1 MKSLHKMHPFRWFLF
16 LWMGL
21 VYLWGLRVGTVDARQ
36 RSDTTRIVL
45 FSVLMI
51 VHTGIYWI
59 GITRIRER
67 RWQLLFFAVQG
78 ALVLV
83 ISLVSRDVFVTFG
96 LYLVLIG
103 MPVGIMRDVR
113 MASALVVGYVA
124 LFGLN
129 IGLWAFLGL
138 LSSET
143 VRVTLLYTG
152 PLALFVGGYAILFIR
167 QARAREQAQELLHEL
182 EVAHAQLA
190 EYVERVEDLT
200 LTAERQRMA
209 RELHDT
215 LAQGLAG
222 LILQLE
228 AVDSHLAGQRSTRAR
243 EIVQQAMARA
253 RATLADARRAIDDLR
268 VDDICKKGDLI
279 ELVEEE
285 ISRFTAAT
293 GITCSCDLDS
303 LSTIPAAL
311 HEHALRAVTEG
322 LTNVARHA
330 QARQVWVSAEQRGDM
345 LAIEVR
351 DDGIGFEP
359 AALAE
364 QVGHYG
370 LLGMRERARLA
381 GGSLEIVSA
390 PSAGTTIRLQLPGNN
405 GGFIS

>member
-1 MKSLHKMHPFRWFLF
+1 MKSLHKIHPFRWFLF

-21 VYLWGLRVGTVDARQ
+21 VYIWGLRVGTADAKQ
-36 RSDTTRIVL
+36 HGHTPGIVL

-51 VHTGIYWI
+51 VHTSIYWI
-59 GITRIRER
+59 GITRIRQR
-67 RWQLLFFAVQG
+67 RWQLFFFAVQG
-78 ALVLV
+78 GLVLM
-83 ISLVSRDVFVTFG
+83 ISLVSSDVFVTFG

-103 MPVGIMRDVR
+103 MPAGIVRDVR
-113 MASALVVGYVA
+113 MASVVVVGYVA
-124 LFGLN
+124 LFGFN
-129 IGLWAFLGL
+129 VGLWAFLGL

-143 VRVTLLYTG
+143 VRITLIYTG

-167 QARAREQAQELLHEL
+167 QARAREQAQELLQEL
-182 EVAHAQLA
+182 EVAHTQLA
-190 EYVERVEDLT
+190 DYVERVEDLT

-228 AVDSHLAGQRSTRAR
+228 AVDSHLASQRSTRAR

-268 VDDICKKGDLI
+268 VDDIRKKGDLI
-279 ELVEEE
+279 EMVEEE
-285 ISRFTAAT
+285 VSRFTAAT
-293 GITCSCDLDS
+293 GIACSCDLDS
-303 LSTIPAAL
+303 LSAIPAVL

-330 QARQVWVSAEQRGDM
+330 QARQVWVSAELRGGM

-359 AALAE
+359 ATIAE
-364 QVGHYG
+364 QAGHYG

-381 GGSLEIVSA
+381 GGSLEIMSA
-390 PSAGTTIRLQLPGNN
+390 QSRGTTIRLQLPGTN
-405 GGFIS
+405 GGCIS

>member
-1 MKSLHKMHPFRWFLF
+1 MKSLHHTYSFRWFLF

-21 VYLWGLRVGTVDARQ
+21 VYIWGLGVGQVDSRK
-36 RSDTTRIVL
+36 DTSTTGILL

-51 VHTGIYWI
+51 VHTGIYWV
-59 GITRIRER
+59 GVNWIRR
-67 RWQLLFFAVQG
+67 RLWQLLFFAVQG

-83 ISLVSRDVFVTFG
+83 ISLVSRDMIVTLG
-96 LYLVLIG
+96 LYLGLIVV
-103 MPVGIMRDVR
+103 PVGIVRDVR
-113 MASALVVGYVA
+113 MASIVVVGYIV
-124 LFGLN
+124 LFSLN
-129 IGLWAFLGL
+129 VGLWASLGL
-138 LSSET
+138 LGWGT
-143 VRVTLLYTG
+143 ARITLLYTG

-167 QARAREQAQELLHEL
+167 QARAREQAQALLHEL
-182 EVAHAQLA
+182 EVAHTQLA
-190 EYVERVEDLT
+190 DYVERVEDLT

-228 AVDSHLAGQRSTRAR
+228 AVDSHLASQHSTRAR

-268 VDDICKKGDLI
+268 VEDLSKKGDLAQ
-279 ELVEEE
+279 VVQEE

-293 GITCSCDLDS
+293 GIPCSCDLDS
-303 LSTIPAAL
+303 LSTIPVAL

-330 QARQVWVSAEQRGDM
+330 QANQVWVSAEQCGGM

-359 AALAE
+359 ATIAE
-364 QVGHYG
+364 KAGHYG

-381 GGSLEIVSA
+381 GGSLEIMSA
-390 PSAGTTIRLQLPGNN
+390 PSVGTTIRLRLPGNN
-405 GGFIS
+405 GGCV

>member
-1 MKSLHKMHPFRWFLF
+1 
-16 LWMGL
+16 
-21 VYLWGLRVGTVDARQ
+21 
-36 RSDTTRIVL
+36 
-45 FSVLMI
+45 
-51 VHTGIYWI
+51 
-59 GITRIRER
+59 
-67 RWQLLFFAVQG
+67 
-78 ALVLV
+78 
-83 ISLVSRDVFVTFG
+83 VFVTFG

-103 MPVGIMRDVR
+103 MPVGIVRDVR
-113 MASALVVGYVA
+113 MASVVVVGYVA
-124 LFGLN
+124 LFGFN

-143 VRVTLLYTG
+143 VRVTLICTG

-167 QARAREQAQELLHEL
+167 QARAREQAQELLQEL

-190 EYVERVEDLT
+190 DYVERVEDLT

-228 AVDSHLAGQRSTRAR
+228 AVDSHLASQHSARAR

-268 VDDICKKGDLI
+268 VDDISKGDLAQ
-279 ELVEEE
+279 VVQEE

-293 GITCSCDLDS
+293 GIPCNCDLDS
-303 LSTIPAAL
+303 LSTIPVAL

-330 QARQVWVSAEQRGDM
+330 QANQVWVSAEQRDGM

-351 DDGIGFEP
+351 DNGIGFEP
-359 AALAE
+359 VTIAQ

-381 GGSLEIVSA
+381 GGSLEIMSA
-390 PSAGTTIRLQLPGNN
+390 PSVGTTICLRLPGNN
-405 GGFIS
+405 GGGVA

>member
-1 MKSLHKMHPFRWFLF
+1 MKSLHKIHPFRWFLF

-21 VYLWGLRVGTVDARQ
+21 VYIWGLRVGTVDSKQ
-36 RSDTTRIVL
+36 HGNTTRLVL

-51 VHTGIYWI
+51 VHTSIYWI
-59 GITRIRER
+59 GVTRIRQR

-83 ISLVSRDVFVTFG
+83 ISLVSSDVFVTFG

-103 MPVGIMRDVR
+103 MPAGIVRDVR
-113 MASALVVGYVA
+113 MASVIVVGYVA

-129 IGLWAFLGL
+129 VGLWAFLGL
-138 LSSET
+138 LNSET
-143 VRVTLLYTG
+143 VRVTLIYTG

-167 QARAREQAQELLHEL
+167 QARAREQAQELVHEL

-190 EYVERVEDLT
+190 DYVERVEDLT

-228 AVDSHLAGQRSTRAR
+228 AVDSHLASQRSTRAR

-268 VDDICKKGDLI
+268 VDDTSKGDLI
-279 ELVEEE
+279 EVVEEE
-285 ISRFTAAT
+285 ISRFSAAT
-293 GITCSCDLDS
+293 GIPCSCDLDS

-330 QARQVWVSAEQRGDM
+330 QANQVWVSAEQRDGM

-359 AALAE
+359 ANIAE
-364 QVGHYG
+364 QAGHYG

-381 GGSLEIVSA
+381 GGSLEIMSA
-390 PSAGTTIRLQLPGNN
+390 PSVGTTIRLRLPGTN
-405 GGFIS
+405 GGYI

>member
-1 MKSLHKMHPFRWFLF
+1 MKSLHKIHPFRWFLF

-21 VYLWGLRVGTVDARQ
+21 VYIWGLRVGTVDAKDHA
-36 RSDTTRIVL
+36 STTRIVL

-59 GITRIRER
+59 GITRITQR
-67 RWQLLFFAVQG
+67 RWQLIFFAVQG

-83 ISLVSRDVFVTFG
+83 LSLVSRDVFVTFG

-103 MPVGIMRDVR
+103 MPAGIVRDVR
-113 MASALVVGYVA
+113 MASVVVVGYVA
-124 LFGLN
+124 LFGFN

-143 VRVTLLYTG
+143 VRVTLIYTG

-190 EYVERVEDLT
+190 DYVERVEDLT

-228 AVDSHLAGQRSTRAR
+228 AVDSHLASQHSARAR

-268 VDDICKKGDLI
+268 VDDTSKGDLAQ
-279 ELVEEE
+279 VVQEE

-293 GITCSCDLDS
+293 GIPCNCDLDS
-303 LSTIPAAL
+303 LSTIPVAL

-330 QARQVWVSAEQRGDM
+330 QANQVWVSAEQRGGM

-359 AALAE
+359 VTIAQ

-381 GGSLEIVSA
+381 GGSLEIMSA
-390 PSAGTTIRLQLPGNN
+390 PSVGTTIRLRLPGNN
-405 GGFIS
+405 GGGVA

>member
-1 MKSLHKMHPFRWFLF
+1 MKSLHHTYSFRWFLF

-21 VYLWGLRVGTVDARQ
+21 VYIWGLGVGQVDSRK
-36 RSDTTRIVL
+36 DTSTTGILL

-51 VHTGIYWI
+51 VHTGIYWVGVTWI
-59 GITRIRER
+59 GR
-67 RWQLLFFAVQG
+67 RLWQLLFFAVQG

-83 ISLVSRDVFVTFG
+83 ISLVSRDMIVTLG
-96 LYLVLIG
+96 LYLGLIVV
-103 MPVGIMRDVR
+103 PVGIVRDVR
-113 MASALVVGYVA
+113 MASIVVVGYIV
-124 LFGLN
+124 LFSLN
-129 IGLWAFLGL
+129 VGLWASLGL
-138 LSSET
+138 LGWGT
-143 VRVTLLYTG
+143 ARITLLYTG

-167 QARAREQAQELLHEL
+167 QARAREQAQALLHEL
-182 EVAHAQLA
+182 EVAHTQLA
-190 EYVERVEDLT
+190 DYVERVEDLT

-228 AVDSHLAGQRSTRAR
+228 AVDSHLASQHSTRAR

-268 VDDICKKGDLI
+268 VEDLSKKGDLAQ
-279 ELVEEE
+279 VVQEE

-293 GITCSCDLDS
+293 GIPCSCDLDS
-303 LSTIPAAL
+303 LSTIPVAL

-330 QARQVWVSAEQRGDM
+330 QANQVWVSAEQCGGM

-359 AALAE
+359 ATIAE
-364 QVGHYG
+364 KAGHYG

-381 GGSLEIVSA
+381 GGSLEIMSA
-390 PSAGTTIRLQLPGNN
+390 PSVGTTIRLRLPGNN
-405 GGFIS
+405 GGCV

>member
-1 MKSLHKMHPFRWFLF
+1 MKSLHKIHPFRWFLF

-36 RSDTTRIVL
+36 HSNTTRIVL

-59 GITRIRER
+59 GITRIRQH

-83 ISLVSRDVFVTFG
+83 ISLVSSDVLVTFG

-103 MPVGIMRDVR
+103 MPAGIVRDVR
-113 MASALVVGYVA
+113 MASVVVVGYVA

-129 IGLWAFLGL
+129 VGLWASLGL

-143 VRVTLLYTG
+143 ARVTLIYTG

-190 EYVERVEDLT
+190 DYVERVEDLT

-228 AVDSHLAGQRSTRAR
+228 AVDSHLASQRSTRAR

-268 VDDICKKGDLI
+268 VDDIRKKGDLT
-279 ELVEEE
+279 EVVQEE

-293 GITCSCDLDS
+293 GIPCSCDLDS
-303 LSTIPAAL
+303 FSTIPAAL

-330 QARQVWVSAEQRGDM
+330 QASQVWVSAEQRGGM

-359 AALAE
+359 ATIAE

-381 GGSLEIVSA
+381 GGSLEVMSA
-390 PSAGTTIRLQLPGNN
+390 PSAGTTISLLLPGDN
-405 GGFIS
+405 GGCVA